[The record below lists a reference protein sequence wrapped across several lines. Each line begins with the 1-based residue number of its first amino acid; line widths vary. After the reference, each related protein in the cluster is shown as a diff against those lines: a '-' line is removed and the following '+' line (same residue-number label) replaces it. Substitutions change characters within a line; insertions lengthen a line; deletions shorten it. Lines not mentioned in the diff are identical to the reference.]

1 MKNLSTSKGLLLSM
15 VAGVSFLTV
24 TPFAEANAA
33 KALEKEQS
41 YSYSSVKSSFDQSKE
56 PTIDEIAQY
65 WNLNE
70 EETVKFKKTIKEFQ
84 EKENGE
90 ASVHGKFT
98 SAIKA
103 IKGAYDQLPKKLKV
117 MIGGVTGLETILMTL
132 EHYTGALEHGIY
144 LGALKVTGNENA
156 AWWVAKTIMLF
167 VF

>member
-70 EETVKFKKTIKEFQ
+70 EETVKFKKTIQ
-84 EKENGE
+84 
-90 ASVHGKFT
+90 
-98 SAIKA
+98 
-103 IKGAYDQLPKKLKV
+103 
-117 MIGGVTGLETILMTL
+117 
-132 EHYTGALEHGIY
+132 
-144 LGALKVTGNENA
+144 
-156 AWWVAKTIMLF
+156 
-167 VF
+167 